1 MGKELFTPLTKE
13 VLKEGDSSLVCHQ
26 FQGVGKV
33 ESGFVTGLHGLE
45 YRVINIVQS
54 ELNTNRVTGAL
65 RHSHIHISHAH
76 PDAIRARTRK
86 GNGVDINRQFVTPGD
101 TPSYP
106 GARVLRNMVS
116 ASPITY
122 IFSFHEDHP
131 DPQNPQDTQRPFYV
145 YDIPRPNSNKK
156 TDRLVDRLHKNL
168 IASLSR
174 FGFSVFT
181 GIDDPGDA
189 NLGVEF
195 KNGYGNAPSTVYDA
209 SFETHMVDLGAR
221 GHGTVERAFVFEIP
235 GHASPLEKQA
245 HVGQIFGSFILPFLS
260 EALPLP

>member
-1 MGKELFTPLTKE
+1 MGKESQIFYKKETPAEGKSSPACHRFQSSGAIECLFI
-13 VLKEGDSSLVCHQ
+13 
-26 FQGVGKV
+26 
-33 ESGFVTGLHGLE
+33 TGIHGLE
-45 YRVINIVQS
+45 CGVIPIVQS
-54 ELNTNRVTGAL
+54 QLSTRRFTGELK
-65 RHSHIHISHAH
+65 HSHMHIPNAH
-76 PDAIRARTRK
+76 PEAVRAGTRTAA
-86 GNGVDINRQFVTPGD
+86 GIDLNRQYKIPGEM
-101 TPSYP
+101 PVHP
-106 GARVLRNMVS
+106 GARLLRNMVS
-116 ASPITY
+116 SSPIAY

-131 DPQNPQDTQRPFYV
+131 DPNNPEQDARPFYV

-195 KNGYGNAPSTVYDA
+195 KNGYGNAPSTVHDA

-235 GHASPLEKQA
+235 GHATPFEKQV
-245 HVGQIFGSFILPFLS
+245 HVSQIFGSFILPFLQ
-260 EALPLP
+260 EALPLT